1 MRAGFYTAL
10 GILVAVVV
18 GAFVWMLSGA
28 YDVAATRP
36 HGRVTRWILS
46 TAATRSIQTHAKREA
61 GIRLPEDEES
71 ILNGYAAFDSMCVP
85 CHGAPGVHKDW
96 VGEGMNPEPPD
107 LREIARVRK
116 PEEIY
121 WVVKNGIKST
131 GMPAL
136 APTYDES
143 EVLEVA
149 AFVRKLG
156 AMSESDYADFRA
168 KQLKNGVRK
177 PQRQGRYESGM

>member
-1 MRAGFYTAL
+1 MRISLFSVLTAL
-10 GILVAVVV
+10 FLVLI
-18 GAFVWMLSGA
+18 GGFVWMLSGA
-28 YDVAATRP
+28 YDVSATRP
-36 HGRVTRWILS
+36 HGRITRWILN

-71 ILNGYAAFDSMCVP
+71 ILNGYVAYDSMCVP
-85 CHGAPGVHKDW
+85 CHGAPGVHRDW
-96 VGEGMNPEPPD
+96 VGKGMTPQPPD
-107 LREIARVRK
+107 LQEIARIRR

-121 WVVKNGIKST
+121 WVVKNGIKSA

-136 APTYDES
+136 SPTHDES

-156 AMSESDYADFRA
+156 AMSQTDYADFRA
-168 KQLKNGVRK
+168 KQLREGAHRG
-177 PQRQGRYESGM
+177 RQGRNESGI